1 MTPRRSS
8 PRIECPINLFEG
20 CEREIE
26 RLTAAINHAFAPQ
39 EKGRLAGELM
49 EKVST
54 LLDCDAYDQNNHNCR
69 LCRELSTL
77 RHKTAALVDKATA
90 LGR

>member
-1 MTPRRSS
+1 MTPLPPS
-8 PRIECPINLFEG
+8 PQIECPIDLFAG

-26 RLTAAINHAFAPQ
+26 RLTTAINHVSALE
-39 EKGRLAGELM
+39 EKGRLARELLTS
-49 EKVST
+49 VST
-54 LLDCDAYDQNNHNCR
+54 LLDCKAYDQNNLNCR

-77 RHKTAALVDKATA
+77 RHKTAAVIDRATA